1 MANFTEIARPLHKL
15 TEKREKFVW
24 SESCIE
30 AFIHLEQ
37 RLVEASA
44 LVYPTDDGNYILDM
58 DASQERLGAVLSQVQ
73 QGVERVIAY
82 YNRALLRPEQNY
94 CVTCKEL
101 LALLSAVGHFHP
113 YLYGREFVIQVDHA
127 SLQWLLQFKEPEG
140 QIARWLEKLQQYN
153 FTVQ

>member
-1 MANFTEIARPLHKL
+1 MTYLGHMINESGVATDPAKVKSVKEWPTPKKVREVRGFLGLCSYCRRFVQNFTEIARPLHKL

-44 LVYPTDDGNYILDM
+44 LAYPTDDGNYILDM

-82 YNRALLRPEQNY
+82 
-94 CVTCKEL
+94 
-101 LALLSAVGHFHP
+101 
-113 YLYGREFVIQVDHA
+113 
-127 SLQWLLQFKEPEG
+127 
-140 QIARWLEKLQQYN
+140 
-153 FTVQ
+153 